1 MKKTNLQTQ
10 FYKLNTEFRYRF
22 PYFLKY
28 EVFTKIL
35 LSLIILP
42 IFTFIINTI
51 LKRAGFDLL
60 INSQIIS
67 FGFSKNGLLVML
79 ILYIAAII
87 ITLIE
92 IGGLIIINNNLI
104 TGKTSTDFYSLII
117 FIFKKIPNFFG
128 IGGVV
133 SILFIFVFI
142 SFTGIN
148 ILSYLGVPKS
158 IPPFIKSYIDENTIF
173 TLIYLL
179 FMVISLYLSI
189 KWIFSLHFILLENK
203 SGVSALKSS
212 SNLIKKNKK
221 LFFTYLITGTLI
233 TIILLLIITSIY
245 NGFILILS
253 DIINHN
259 SLIGI
264 SLLGLSIFLSQIGSI
279 LLSLVIIPLIVYF
292 LTDLFYLLK
301 ECDPI
306 KLNYI
311 SKKHESI
318 IDKVLKTSKG
328 RVIVFLAIISF
339 FVVMI
344 SITINSIQNI
354 LYDVEITAH
363 KGNVIIAI
371 ENTLEALEIAA
382 EQGAHYAEIDIQ
394 QSKDGQLF
402 LFHDTNLKRIAGI
415 NKPIKNLT
423 YDEISK
429 IDISF
434 YGGGKLKGSKIPL
447 LKDAIILA
455 KDKDIKLNIELK
467 TNTNNETVAKELVSI
482 LEEYNFIYNCVVTSF
497 NYDLLQ
503 EVKKINPR
511 VKIGYLMYLIKG
523 DLNKLNVDF
532 ISIEETIA
540 TKKIIDDAHTLG
552 MEVHIWTVNDKDN
565 IERFINLGVDNIITD
580 QVELCFKTL
589 ENLKQ
594 RRYVKFFNK

>member
-179 FMVISLYLSI
+179 FMIISLYLSI